1 MIRTMLSPPM
11 MAALVLCG
19 VILAVAGTISLR
31 HQRRPVPAVT
41 EAWRALRTIRTED
54 RLITAGTVVL
64 VLSAIVA
71 AFILLR

>member
-1 MIRTMLSPPM
+1 VIRTMLSPPM
-11 MAALVLCG
+11 MTALVLCG

-31 HQRRPVPAVT
+31 HQRRSLPAVT

-54 RLITAGTVVL
+54 RLIAASTVVL
-64 VLSAIVA
+64 VLSAIVV